1 MAYAHTGIFSL
12 IENSHDPVRLVFS
25 RLNVFDPGTFAVSTS
40 CLLLLI
46 LSYTLRTTTLTA
58 ASRRYFPFKM
68 APLSPSDAFLHKTPR
83 HYLLIHAGTE
93 RRQSPI
99 ASTVRCKL
107 VGNGHTSECAL
118 AARFESIDGEVD
130 KAVEMW
136 KNAINVVSR
145 HTYWTF
151 CCRRDDERT
160 LPYPLRRGSGIRYF
174 ILYGQ
179 EGAKAPPN
187 ISSGRG
193 YCKDGQA
200 YYFPPPTKSNPMISD
215 CHHSA
220 ETGTHDAGL
229 PVRSPGSYLQSCRL
243 NLLQGVVG
251 HHYLSDSKMSV
262 PGLS

>member
-99 ASTVRCKL
+99 ASTVMCRL
-107 VGNGHTSECAL
+107 VGNGHTRECAL
-118 AARFESIDGEVD
+118 ALSFESIDGE
-130 KAVEMW
+130 
-136 KNAINVVSR
+136 
-145 HTYWTF
+145 T
-151 CCRRDDERT
+151 
-160 LPYPLRRGSGIRYF
+160 
-174 ILYGQ
+174 
-179 EGAKAPPN
+179 
-187 ISSGRG
+187 
-193 YCKDGQA
+193 
-200 YYFPPPTKSNPMISD
+200 
-215 CHHSA
+215 
-220 ETGTHDAGL
+220 
-229 PVRSPGSYLQSCRL
+229 
-243 NLLQGVVG
+243 
-251 HHYLSDSKMSV
+251 YLSDILLPPRRRAYDAIPIETWLGDQILYTLWRRRFKSTAKHILGAWILQIWPGQLFPTSHQV
-262 PGLS
+262 QSHDIGLSSQCRNWHP

>member
-99 ASTVRCKL
+99 ASTVMCRL
-107 VGNGHTSECAL
+107 VGNGHTRECAL
-118 AARFESIDGEVD
+118 ALSFESIDDIPIGHFVAAETTSV
-130 KAVEMW
+130 
-136 KNAINVVSR
+136 R
-145 HTYWTF
+145 CHTH
-151 CCRRDDERT
+151 RDVA
-160 LPYPLRRGSGIRYF
+160 RGSDT
-174 ILYGQ
+174 LYSMEKKVQKHRQTYPWGMDT
-179 EGAKAPPN
+179 ANMARPIISHLPP
-187 ISSGRG
+187 
-193 YCKDGQA
+193 
-200 YYFPPPTKSNPMISD
+200 
-215 CHHSA
+215 
-220 ETGTHDAGL
+220 
-229 PVRSPGSYLQSCRL
+229 SPI
-243 NLLQGVVG
+243 
-251 HHYLSDSKMSV
+251 
-262 PGLS
+262 P